1 MGSLEMLRSAVDFQ
15 QIQGQSRTR
24 AHPVLLVRYRRNE
37 VGRTRF
43 GISTGR
49 RVGSSVVR
57 NRIRR
62 RLREAL
68 RRLSPRIEAGWDI
81 LIVTRI
87 PAAETTQAELQAI
100 LERLM
105 RQAGLLVEE
114 TIGSN

>member
-1 MGSLEMLRSAVDFQ
+1 MGSLEMIRSAVDFQ

-24 AHPVLLVRYRRNE
+24 AHPALLVRYRRNE
-37 VGRTRF
+37 LDRTRF

-62 RLREAL
+62 RLREVL
-68 RRLSPRIEAGWDI
+68 RRLSPRSEQGWDI
-81 LIVTRI
+81 LIVARL
-87 PAAETTQAELQAI
+87 PAAEASQAQLDAI
-100 LERLM
+100 LHRLIQ
-105 RQAGLLVEE
+105 QAGLLVTE

>member
-1 MGSLEMLRSAVDFQ
+1 MGSLEMIRSAVDFQ

-24 AHPVLLVRYRRNE
+24 AHPALLLRYRRNE
-37 VGRTRF
+37 LGRTRF

-62 RLREAL
+62 RLREVL
-68 RRLSPRIEAGWDI
+68 RSLSPQLEPGWDI
-81 LIVTRI
+81 LIVARP
-87 PAAETTQAELQAI
+87 PAAEASQAQFETI
-100 LERLM
+100 LARLIQ
-105 RQAGLLVEE
+105 QAGLLVTQ